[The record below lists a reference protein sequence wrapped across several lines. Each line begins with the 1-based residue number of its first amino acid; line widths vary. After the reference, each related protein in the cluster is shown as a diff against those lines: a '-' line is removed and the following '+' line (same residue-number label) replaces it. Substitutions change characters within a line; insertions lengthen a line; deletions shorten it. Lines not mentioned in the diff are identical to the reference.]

1 MTEQVT
7 DQTPAD
13 PIEAKPA
20 ESILLD
26 TAPVV
31 PPAVPPVDPEA
42 TDSIEYEP
50 TGDVGL
56 DMALNFVGKVG
67 IGANHPAMLAAQSG
81 DFSILKA
88 TLAAKGVQGWE
99 QFVALGEV
107 AYTRTTAEAEKK
119 ATAGREAVYKEVGGE
134 ENWNAIK
141 TWAGSNATAEEKA
154 EINALLNQGGLAAKG
169 AVKYLADAYTRANN
183 VEVNP
188 KDALANAAAGGGAPS
203 SANGPLSSKE
213 YSAAVQTLN
222 NKMGGRLEGSKEYA
236 DLQRRRSLYRG

>member
-7 DQTPAD
+7 DQTPAA

-31 PPAVPPVDPEA
+31 PPTVPPADPEIA
-42 TDSIEYEP
+42 DGIEYEP

-67 IGANHPAMLAAQSG
+67 IGANHPAMLAAQTG
-81 DFSILKA
+81 DFTILKA
-88 TLAAKGVQGWE
+88 TLAAKGAQGWE
-99 QFVALGEV
+99 QFVALGEA
-107 AYTRTTAEAEKK
+107 AYARTSAEADKK

-203 SANGPLSSKE
+203 SANGPLSSRE
-213 YSAAVQTLN
+213 YSAAVQALN
-222 NKMGGRLEGSKEYA
+222 NKLGGRLESSKEYA

>member
-1 MTEQVT
+1 MT
-7 DQTPAD
+7 DQVIEQPAD

-26 TAPVV
+26 TAPPVV
-31 PPAVPPVDPEA
+31 PPVVAPADPET
-42 TDSIEYEP
+42 TDNIEYEP

-81 DFSILKA
+81 DFTILKA
-88 TLAAKGVQGWE
+88 TLAAKGAQGWE
-99 QFVALGEV
+99 QFVALGEA
-107 AYTRTTAEAEKK
+107 AYARTSAEADKK

-203 SANGPLSSKE
+203 SANGPLSSRE
-213 YSAAVQTLN
+213 YSAAVQALN
-222 NKMGGRLEGSKEYA
+222 NKLGGRLESSKEYA